1 MGKSREVSEKRFPQA
16 GVRRRCESR
25 SGVEKK
31 HHRCEFATEPFPG
44 INKHVINHPKPSRR
58 AGMHAR
64 STGEEARSCSSYRS
78 VGMLCPHGVFI
89 SWLTFKNGRVRAE
102 WMVVLFQLR
111 LALLLP
117 VERAC
122 MPALRGEGSVW
133 QFIPPTV
140 ATRFSCY
147 DS

>member
-44 INKHVINHPKPSRR
+44 INKHVINHPKPFRR

-64 STGEEARSCSSYRS
+64 STEEEARSCSSFRG
-78 VGMLCPHGVFI
+78 VGMLCPHGVLI
-89 SWLTFKNGRVRAE
+89 GWLTGRATWRGAPAPRESSLCRA
-102 WMVVLFQLR
+102 
-111 LALLLP
+111 
-117 VERAC
+117 
-122 MPALRGEGSVW
+122 RGIG
-133 QFIPPTV
+133 IPHHN
-140 ATRFSCY
+140 
-147 DS
+147 